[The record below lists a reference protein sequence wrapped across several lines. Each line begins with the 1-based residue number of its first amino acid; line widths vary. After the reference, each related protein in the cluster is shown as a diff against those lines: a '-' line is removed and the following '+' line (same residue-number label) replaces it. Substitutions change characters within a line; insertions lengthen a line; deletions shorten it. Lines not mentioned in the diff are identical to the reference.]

1 MKAVVFDMD
10 GVLFDTERIYIE
22 SWRETAK
29 EKGIEDMEPLIIE
42 CIGLNR
48 TDTIRTFQEHY
59 GTDFDF
65 EDFRAGYTEKIQS
78 ILKKEGL
85 PVKPGVRE
93 LLKYLREHHAKVA
106 VASSTRTEKV
116 LQYLEE
122 TKLLEYFPVVIGG
135 DKILHSKPQPDIYL
149 LACEKLQ
156 ADPAES
162 FAIEDSLNGIRS
174 AYDAGMK
181 VIMVPDMVAPVPEA
195 VEKTTAIKESLT
207 AVKNWFEESKA
218 FS

>member
-1 MKAVVFDMD
+1 M
-10 GVLFDTERIYIE
+10 
-22 SWRETAK
+22 
-29 EKGIEDMEPLIIE
+29 
-42 CIGLNR
+42 
-48 TDTIRTFQEHY
+48 
-59 GTDFDF
+59 
-65 EDFRAGYTEKIQS
+65 
-78 ILKKEGL
+78 
-85 PVKPGVRE
+85 
-93 LLKYLREHHAKVA
+93 
-106 VASSTRTEKV
+106 
-116 LQYLEE
+116 
-122 TKLLEYFPVVIGG
+122 EYFPVVIGG